1 MKASRTR
8 DSRGGIWFQA
18 LAGAGLNI
26 ETGVRTVLA
35 ADVQVAGQPAGLIA
49 VVPDALDDRA
59 ANSAG
64 AGGLEEGWVLA
75 DQVRAAARCGAGRPI
90 ITIVD
95 ARRRMRGRVEDLLGI
110 SCSCAAAADAY
121 AAARRAGHPLIAL
134 VVGSRAHGTYPAHGY
149 QAHRVLAFDASATGL
164 AGLWSEA
171 ASWRAGLPTHRGGRG
186 QLYQLIR
193 GIDADAPS
201 RAQIGRV
208 KERIALAIA
217 DIRNHPG
224 DPALR
229 LGVDLSILDP
239 AAGEVPR
246 RVSPPRYILDE
257 TPISES
263 AVVASMVPAPTR
275 VRSHA
280 GENFIRA

>member
-1 MKASRTR
+1 MKPSGTR

-18 LAGAGLNI
+18 LAGAESGI
-26 ETGVRTVLA
+26 ETGLRTVMA

-49 VVPDALDDRA
+49 VTPDALDDHI
-59 ANSAG
+59 ANSPG
-64 AGGLEEGWVLA
+64 GVGLEEGWVLA
-75 DQVRAAARCGAGRPI
+75 DQVRAAARCGAGRAI

-95 ARRRMRGRVEDLLGI
+95 ARNRTRGHIEDLLGI

-121 AAARRAGHPLIAL
+121 TAARRAGHPLIAL
-134 VVGSRAHGTYPAHGY
+134 VVGSRARGAFPAYGF
-149 QAHRVLAFDASATGL
+149 QAHRVLAFDAPATGL
-164 AGLWSEA
+164 AGLWSKA
-171 ASWRAGLPTHRGGRG
+171 ASSRAELSTTHHGERG

-208 KERIALAIA
+208 NERIASAIA

-229 LGVDLSILDP
+229 LGVDLSILDL
-239 AAGEVPR
+239 AAPEVQR
-246 RVSPPRYILDE
+246 RVSAPRRTFDRRAVRAPA
-257 TPISES
+257 PISL
-263 AVVASMVPAPTR
+263 AA
-275 VRSHA
+275 
-280 GENFIRA
+280 I